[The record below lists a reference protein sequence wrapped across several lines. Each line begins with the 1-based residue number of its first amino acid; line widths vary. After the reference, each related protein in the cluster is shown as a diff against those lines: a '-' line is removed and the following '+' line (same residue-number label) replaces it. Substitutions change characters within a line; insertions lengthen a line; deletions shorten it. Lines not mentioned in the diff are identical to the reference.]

1 MHFGEPFGGLIP
13 GARGAVLSA
22 LLRTG
27 AEMTGRQVHALV
39 RDEFSL
45 WSVQQALT
53 ALAELGVAESRVV
66 GRAMVHTINENH
78 YTIQPLRALLDPLG
92 ALREIVRSA
101 VDASVA
107 CVILYG
113 SVARGEAR
121 AGSDVDLAVIAG
133 PDWDGRVE
141 LEDAVRLGIGNDC
154 DVVLFTPDQFNRF
167 AASQEEPVM
176 RAILADG
183 VALVG
188 ALPAVGV
195 GVA

>member
-27 AEMTGRQVHALV
+27 VEMTGRQVHALV

-45 WSVQQALT
+45 WSVQQSLT
-53 ALAELGVAESRVV
+53 ALAELGVVESRVV

-78 YTIQPLRALLDPLG
+78 YTIAPLRALLDPVG
-92 ALREIVRSA
+92 ALREIVRPA
-101 VDASVA
+101 VGSSVA

-113 SVARGEAR
+113 SVARGEAG
-121 AGSDVDLAVIAG
+121 AGSDVDLAVITG

-141 LEDAVRLGIGNDC
+141 LEDAVRLGLGNDC
-154 DVVLFTPDQFNRF
+154 DVVVFTPAQFNRL
-167 AASQEEPVM
+167 ATSQEEPLVGE
-176 RAILADG
+176 ILTDG
-183 VALVG
+183 VLLVG
-188 ALPAVGV
+188 AVPAAGV